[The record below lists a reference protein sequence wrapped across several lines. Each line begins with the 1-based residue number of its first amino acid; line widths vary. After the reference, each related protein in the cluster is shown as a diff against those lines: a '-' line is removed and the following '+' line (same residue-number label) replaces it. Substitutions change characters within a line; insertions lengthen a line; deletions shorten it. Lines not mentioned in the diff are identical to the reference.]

1 MLIYI
6 FNSNYFYLYTVTDI
20 TTVSVQ
26 RVIRDIVFLVD
37 GSSNVGNANL
47 PAVRDFI
54 SSIVNK
60 LDVQPER
67 VRIGLIQFAEQQ
79 RTEFYLNTH
88 GSKQKVLDNIAQ
100 LRLMGGNAVNT
111 GAALR
116 YALRDQFQESVGSRR
131 GQGIQQVLVLITGG
145 PSQDEVSSIADQVAL
160 AGVLTFAVG
169 VGRVEE
175 SELKKVA
182 FVENLAYYENNFA
195 DLSRVTEQIMTP
207 LITVVGEP
215 GKFLF
220 LLMNIL

>member
-1 MLIYI
+1 M
-6 FNSNYFYLYTVTDI
+6 
-20 TTVSVQ
+20 
-26 RVIRDIVFLVD
+26 VD
-37 GSSNVGNANL
+37 GSNYVGNANL

-54 SSIVNK
+54 TSIVNQ

-67 VRIGLIQFAEQQ
+67 VRIGLIQFAERQ
-79 RTEFYLNTH
+79 RTEFYLN
-88 GSKQKVLDNIAQ
+88 SYDNKQDVLDNIAQ

-116 YALRDQFQESVGSRR
+116 YALQNHFQESTGSRR
-131 GQGIQQVLVLITGG
+131 RQGIQQVLVLITGG

-169 VGRVEE
+169 IDQVDE

-182 FVENLAYYENNFA
+182 FVENLAYYENSYA
-195 DLSRVTEQIMTP
+195 DLSRVTEKIMTP

-215 GKFLF
+215 GEFQLLF
-220 LLMNIL
+220 VNIP